1 MNKTGFCSDDVGKFD
16 WPKFLLRHS
25 YTNTKV
31 WKPNL
36 EVNFF
41 LSNLF
46 NQNNLNMSCFKT
58 VFIKSFIIFSFH
70 PYYIKQLSNQ
80 CESEFSS
87 SITGML
93 PSLKLK
99 MQSSISTIILLINLT
114 LYDPFALFKYL
125 VVHGRWH
132 HLFQYHNT
140 SISIQLFR
148 HLLYFLSFF

>member
-1 MNKTGFCSDDVGKFD
+1 MAKISSPTLIYKHKS
-16 WPKFLLRHS
+16 LE
-25 YTNTKV
+25 TK
-31 WKPNL
+31 L
-36 EVNFF
+36 GGQLF